1 MAGFGGAVK
10 LTGESEYKKA
20 LAQITQSLKE
30 VSSEMSLV
38 SSQYDKNDKS
48 LEATSSKTE
57 VLTKKLEEQQKKV
70 TILKDQYAS
79 MLKQYQE
86 QTTKHDDLVKSYEN
100 EKQKLETIGKEL
112 GTTSK
117 EYEEQEKVVNGLKK
131 EVDQST
137 KAQEANQKSLSDMR
151 IQLNN
156 AERDAN
162 NTSKEIDKL
171 GDETEKSGKKAKEA
185 GEGGYTVFKN
195 VIANLTTKVI
205 TGAIDGLKKLGSA
218 FIDLGKQAVSGFADM
233 EQLSGGVQKLF
244 GEDDAKTVI
253 ANAQKAFG
261 TAGMTANEYMETVT
275 NFSASLIAGLDGDTA
290 KATQIADMAI
300 QDMADNANVF
310 GTSIESI
317 QSAYSGFAKGN
328 FSMLDS
334 LKLGY
339 GGTKS
344 EMLRLVKEAGVVD
357 ESIESLD
364 DVSFDQ
370 MIEAIHIVQENMNI
384 TGTTAKEAS
393 KTVSGSVG
401 AMRSAW
407 SNLVTGMADENSNF
421 EELASNF
428 INTLITPDGEGGVLG
443 QLLPRIAIAI
453 EGIGN
458 AINALLPQLVQTV
471 IPVLMDQL
479 PVIISAVQ
487 TALQAIVSVIPEVIP
502 LISAMVPMLV
512 STLISLLP
520 DIISAGIQLMLGLL
534 QGLSDAIPQLVAML
548 PEIIDTICSTLID
561 NIGLIVDAGIDLLMG
576 LLDGIMEALP
586 DLIDRLPEIVINMVN
601 KLLEQIP
608 KIIDAGIK
616 LLISLVD
623 NMPKIIDG
631 IVKALPRLI
640 TGLIQGLMDN
650 LPKIIDAGVRL
661 IVALV
666 QNVPAIISGIVKAI
680 PQIIKGLI
688 DSILSFLPKL
698 AEVGKNLLQGVWN
711 GLKNAGEWL
720 WSKIKGLFSGIL
732 SKIKSFFGIH
742 SPSTVFRDQIGENLA
757 LGLGEGFTDTMDD
770 VTREMQDS
778 IPTAFDV
785 NPSINASMNGGTG
798 SINSYDNMV
807 QAFKDALGQ
816 VKIVID
822 DEVAGTF
829 VDKTVTQLIYA

>member
-38 SSQYDKNDKS
+38 SSQYDKNDNS
-48 LEATSSKTE
+48 LEAVTDKTS
-57 VLTKKLEEQQKKV
+57 VLTKKLDEQQKKV

-86 QTTKHDDLVKSYEN
+86 QTTKHDDLVKSYED

-137 KAQEANQKSLSDMR
+137 KAQEANEKSLSDMR

-171 GDETEKSGKKAKEA
+171 GDTTEESGKKAKEA

-205 TGAIDGLKKLGSA
+205 TGAIEGLKNLGSA

-244 GEDDAKTVI
+244 GEEDAKTVI

-317 QSAYSGFAKGN
+317 QSAYQGFAKGN
-328 FSMLDS
+328 YTMLDN

-339 GGTKS
+339 GGTKE

-357 ESIESLD
+357 ESVQSID
-364 DVSFDQ
+364 DVSYDQ
-370 MIEAIHIVQENMNI
+370 IIQAIHTVQDNMKI
-384 TGTTAKEAS
+384 TGATADEAS
-393 KTVSGSVG
+393 KTVSGSVSS
-401 AMRSAW
+401 MKSAW

-502 LISAMVPMLV
+502 LISAMVPMIV
-512 STLISLLP
+512 STLISLIP
-520 DIISAGIQLMLGLL
+520 DLIDAGIQLMVGLI
-534 QGLSDAIPQLVAML
+534 QGLSDAIPQLVEML
-548 PEIIDTICSTLID
+548 PEIIDTICTTLID

-608 KIIDAGIK
+608 KIIDAGVK

-623 NMPKIIDG
+623 NLPKIIDG

-650 LPKIIDAGVRL
+650 LPKIIDAGVKL
-661 IVALV
+661 ITALV
-666 QNVPAIISGIVKAI
+666 QNVPEIIRGLVRAL
-680 PQIIKGLI
+680 PEIIKGLVNG
-688 DSILSFLPKL
+688 ILTALPQL
-698 AEVGKNLLQGVWN
+698 AKVGLQLIQGLWN
-711 GLKNAGEWL
+711 GIKNAGEWL
-720 WSKIKGLFSGIL
+720 WGKIKGLFKGVL
-732 SKIKSFFGIH
+732 DKVKSFFGIK
-742 SPSTVFRDQIGENLA
+742 SPSKVFRDQIGANLA
-757 LGLGEGFTDTMDD
+757 LGLGEGFEDTMDD
-770 VTREMQDS
+770 VTKDMQSALPTSFDIDPSVNASVMSANGSISSLDSMVYAFKQALGEMQ
-778 IPTAFDV
+778 
-785 NPSINASMNGGTG
+785 
-798 SINSYDNMV
+798 
-807 QAFKDALGQ
+807 
-816 VKIVID
+816 IVID
-822 DEVAGTF
+822 DEVAGAF
-829 VDKTVTQLIYA
+829 IDKTVTKLIYA

>member
-57 VLTKKLEEQQKKV
+57 VLNKKLEEQNKKI

-86 QTTKHDDLVKSYEN
+86 QTTKHDDLVKSYED

-137 KAQEANQKSLSDMR
+137 KAQEANEKSLSDMR

-171 GDETEKSGKKAKEA
+171 GDTTEESGKKAKEA

-205 TGAIDGLKKLGSA
+205 TGAIEGLKNLGSA

-233 EQLSGGVQKLF
+233 EQLSGGVEKLF

-317 QSAYSGFAKGN
+317 QSAYQGFAKGN
-328 FSMLDS
+328 YTMLDN

-339 GGTKS
+339 GGTKE

-357 ESIESLD
+357 ESVQSID
-364 DVSFDQ
+364 DVSYDQ
-370 MIEAIHIVQENMNI
+370 IIQAIHTVQDNMNI

-393 KTVSGSVG
+393 KTVSGSVSS
-401 AMRSAW
+401 MKSAW

-421 EELASNF
+421 EELATNF

-548 PEIIDTICSTLID
+548 PEIIDTICSTLLD
-561 NIGLIVDAGIDLLMG
+561 NLDLLVDTGIDLLMG
-576 LLDGIMEALP
+576 LLDGIFSAIP
-586 DLIDRLPEIVINMVN
+586 DLLDRLPEIIIKMTT

-608 KIIDAGIK
+608 KIIDTGIK
-616 LLISLVD
+616 LLVSLVD
-623 NMPKIIDG
+623 NLPVIIDK
-631 IVKALPRLI
+631 ICSALPRLI
-640 TGLIQGLMDN
+640 SGLVSGLMDN

-661 IVALV
+661 LTSLV
-666 QNVPAIISGIVKAI
+666 QNAPEIIRGLVRAL
-680 PQIIKGLI
+680 PEIIKGLVNG
-688 DSILSFLPKL
+688 ILTALPQL
-698 AEVGKNLLQGVWN
+698 AKTGLQLIQGLWN
-711 GLKNAGEWL
+711 GIKNAGEWL
-720 WSKIKGLFSGIL
+720 WGKIKGLFKGVL
-732 SKIKSFFGIH
+732 DKVKSFFGIK
-742 SPSTVFRDQIGENLA
+742 SPSKVFRDQIGANLA
-757 LGLGEGFTDTMDD
+757 LGLGEGFEDTMDD
-770 VTREMQDS
+770 VTKDMQSALPTSFDIDPSVNASVMSANGSISSLDSMVYAFKQALGEMQ
-778 IPTAFDV
+778 
-785 NPSINASMNGGTG
+785 
-798 SINSYDNMV
+798 
-807 QAFKDALGQ
+807 
-816 VKIVID
+816 IVID
-822 DEVAGTF
+822 DEVAGAF
-829 VDKTVTQLIYA
+829 IDKTVTKLIYA

>member
-38 SSQYDKNDKS
+38 SSQYEKNDNS
-48 LEATSSKTE
+48 LEAVTDKTS
-57 VLTKKLEEQQKKV
+57 VLTKKLDEQQKKV

-86 QTTKHDDLVKSYEN
+86 QTTKHDDLVKSYED

-137 KAQEANQKSLSDMR
+137 KAQEANEKSLSDMR
-151 IQLNN
+151 IQINN
-156 AERDAN
+156 AEKDCI
-162 NTSKEIDKL
+162 NTSREIDKL
-171 GDETEKSGKKAKEA
+171 GDSTEESGKKAKEA

-205 TGAIDGLKKLGSA
+205 TGAIEGLKNLGSA

-233 EQLSGGVQKLF
+233 EQLSGGVEKLF
-244 GEDDAKTVI
+244 GEEDAKTVI

-290 KATQIADMAI
+290 KATKIADMAI
-300 QDMADNANVF
+300 SDMADNANVF

-317 QSAYSGFAKGN
+317 QSAYQGFAKGN
-328 FSMLDS
+328 YTMLDN

-339 GGTKS
+339 GGTKE

-357 ESIESLD
+357 ESVQSID
-364 DVSFDQ
+364 DVSYDQ
-370 MIEAIHIVQENMNI
+370 IIQAIHIVQDNMNI

-393 KTVSGSVG
+393 KTVSGSVSS
-401 AMRSAW
+401 MKSAW

-502 LISAMVPMLV
+502 LISAMVPMIV
-512 STLISLLP
+512 STLISLIP
-520 DIISAGIQLMLGLL
+520 DLIDAGIQLMVGLI
-534 QGLSDAIPQLVAML
+534 QGLSDAIPQLVEML

-608 KIIDAGIK
+608 KIIDAGVK

-623 NMPKIIDG
+623 NLPKIIDG

-650 LPKIIDAGVRL
+650 LPKIIDAGVKL
-661 IVALV
+661 ITALV
-666 QNVPAIISGIVKAI
+666 QNVPEIIRGLVRAL
-680 PQIIKGLI
+680 PEIIKGLVNG
-688 DSILSFLPKL
+688 ILTALPQL
-698 AEVGKNLLQGVWN
+698 AKVGLQLIQGLWN
-711 GLKNAGEWL
+711 GIKNAGEWL
-720 WSKIKGLFSGIL
+720 WGKIKGLFKGVL
-732 SKIKSFFGIH
+732 DKVKSFFGIK
-742 SPSTVFRDQIGENLA
+742 SPSKVFRDQIGANLA
-757 LGLGEGFTDTMDD
+757 LGLGEGFEDTMDD
-770 VTREMQDS
+770 VTKDMQSALPTSFDIDPSVNASVMSANGSISSLDSMVYAFKQALGEMQ
-778 IPTAFDV
+778 
-785 NPSINASMNGGTG
+785 
-798 SINSYDNMV
+798 
-807 QAFKDALGQ
+807 
-816 VKIVID
+816 IVID
-822 DEVAGTF
+822 DEVAGAF
-829 VDKTVTQLIYA
+829 IDKTVTKLIYA

>member
-57 VLTKKLEEQQKKV
+57 VLNKKLEEQQKKI

-86 QTTKHDDLVKSYEN
+86 QTTKHDDLVKSYED

-137 KAQEANQKSLSDMR
+137 KAQEANEKSLSDMR

-171 GDETEKSGKKAKEA
+171 GDTTEESGKKAKEA

-205 TGAIDGLKKLGSA
+205 TGAIEGLKNLGSA

-233 EQLSGGVQKLF
+233 EQLSGGVEKLF
-244 GEDDAKTVI
+244 GDEDAKTVI

-317 QSAYSGFAKGN
+317 QSAYQGFAKGN
-328 FSMLDS
+328 YTMLDN

-339 GGTKS
+339 GGTKE

-357 ESIESLD
+357 ESIQSID
-364 DVSFDQ
+364 DVSYDQ
-370 MIEAIHIVQENMNI
+370 IIQAIHIVQDNMNI

-393 KTVSGSVG
+393 KTVSGSVSS
-401 AMRSAW
+401 MKSAW

-502 LISAMVPMLV
+502 LISAMVPMIV
-512 STLISLLP
+512 STLISLIP
-520 DIISAGIQLMLGLL
+520 DLIDAGIQLMVGLI
-534 QGLSDAIPQLVAML
+534 QGLSDAIPQLVEML

-608 KIIDAGIK
+608 KIIDAGVK

-623 NMPKIIDG
+623 NLPKIIDG

-650 LPKIIDAGVRL
+650 LPKIIDAGVKL
-661 IVALV
+661 ITALV
-666 QNVPAIISGIVKAI
+666 QNVPEIIRGLVRAL
-680 PQIIKGLI
+680 PEIIKGLVNG
-688 DSILSFLPKL
+688 ILTALPQL
-698 AEVGKNLLQGVWN
+698 AKVGLQLIQGLWN
-711 GLKNAGEWL
+711 GIKNAGEWL
-720 WSKIKGLFSGIL
+720 WGKIKGLFKGVMD
-732 SKIKSFFGIH
+732 KIKSFFGIK
-742 SPSTVFRDQIGENLA
+742 SPSKVFRDQIGANLA
-757 LGLGEGFTDTMDD
+757 LGLGEGFEDTMDD
-770 VTREMQDS
+770 VTKDMQSALPTSFDIDPSVNASVMSANGSISSLDSMVYAFKQALGEMQ
-778 IPTAFDV
+778 
-785 NPSINASMNGGTG
+785 
-798 SINSYDNMV
+798 
-807 QAFKDALGQ
+807 
-816 VKIVID
+816 IVID
-822 DEVAGTF
+822 DEVAGAF
-829 VDKTVTQLIYA
+829 IDKTVTKLIYA

>member
-38 SSQYDKNDKS
+38 SSQYEKNDNS
-48 LEATSSKTE
+48 LEAVTDKTS
-57 VLTKKLEEQQKKV
+57 VLTKKLDEQQKKV

-86 QTTKHDDLVKSYEN
+86 QTTKHDDLVKSYED

-137 KAQEANQKSLSDMR
+137 KAQEANEKSLSDMR
-151 IQLNN
+151 IQINN
-156 AERDAN
+156 AEKDCI
-162 NTSKEIDKL
+162 NTSREIDKL
-171 GDETEKSGKKAKEA
+171 GDSTEESGKKAKEA

-205 TGAIDGLKKLGSA
+205 TGAIEGLKNLGSA

-244 GEDDAKTVI
+244 GEEDAKTVI

-300 QDMADNANVF
+300 SDMADNANVF

-317 QSAYSGFAKGN
+317 QSAYQGFAKGN
-328 FSMLDS
+328 YTMLDN

-339 GGTKS
+339 GGTKE

-357 ESIESLD
+357 ESVQSID
-364 DVSFDQ
+364 DVSYDQ
-370 MIEAIHIVQENMNI
+370 IIQAIHKVQDNMKI
-384 TGTTAKEAS
+384 TGATADEAS

-421 EELASNF
+421 EELATNF

-471 IPVLMDQL
+471 IPVLMEQL

-502 LISAMVPMLV
+502 LISAMVPMIV
-512 STLISLLP
+512 STLISLIP
-520 DIISAGIQLMLGLL
+520 DLIDAGIQLMVGLI
-534 QGLSDAIPQLVAML
+534 QGLSDAIPQLVEML

-608 KIIDAGIK
+608 KIIDAGVK

-650 LPKIIDAGVRL
+650 LPKIIDAGVKL

-666 QNVPAIISGIVKAI
+666 QNVPEIIRGLVRAL
-680 PQIIKGLI
+680 PEIIKGLVNG
-688 DSILSFLPKL
+688 ILTALPQMAK
-698 AEVGKNLLQGVWN
+698 VGLQLIQGLWN
-711 GLKNAGEWL
+711 GIKNAGEWL
-720 WSKIKGLFSGIL
+720 WGKIKGLFKGVMD
-732 SKIKSFFGIH
+732 KIKSFFGIK
-742 SPSTVFRDQIGENLA
+742 SPSRLFRDEIGTNLA
-757 LGLGEGFTDTMDD
+757 LGLGEGFEDTMDD
-770 VTREMQDS
+770 VTKDMQSALPTSFDIDPSVNASVMSANGSISSLDSMVYAFKQALGEMQ
-778 IPTAFDV
+778 
-785 NPSINASMNGGTG
+785 
-798 SINSYDNMV
+798 
-807 QAFKDALGQ
+807 
-816 VKIVID
+816 IVID
-822 DEVAGTF
+822 DEVAGAF
-829 VDKTVTQLIYA
+829 IDKTVTKLIYA